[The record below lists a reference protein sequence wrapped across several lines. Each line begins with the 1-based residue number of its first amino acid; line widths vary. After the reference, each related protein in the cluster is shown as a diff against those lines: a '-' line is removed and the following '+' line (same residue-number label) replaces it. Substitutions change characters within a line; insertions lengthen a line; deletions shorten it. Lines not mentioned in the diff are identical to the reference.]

1 MLEKYKENVWRWFIH
16 VCSRGRRGKQL
27 IFNIW
32 DIDIKPLQTYSE
44 WETEEAMKFIKENDL
59 PMSDM
64 FYALKYVRISN
75 RAVEL
80 DEQFQQIQDRL
91 DKLRQEDIRMVSPP
105 SGGDWDPK
113 LNK

>member
-1 MLEKYKENVWRWFIH
+1 MIY
-16 VCSRGRRGKQL
+16 SRMFPRSKRYATDFHYSRHYIYVL
-27 IFNIW
+27 YNS
-32 DIDIKPLQTYSE
+32 QTYSE

>member
-1 MLEKYKENVWRWFIH
+1 MFDDDLFTYVPEVEEVRERYLYLIYRYNVL
-16 VCSRGRRGKQL
+16 CNS
-27 IFNIW
+27 
-32 DIDIKPLQTYSE
+32 QTYSE